1 MLKTIRYFHYLTYW
15 GVEVRREDD
24 RVDRGPEM
32 FWQGSI
38 TLTMTSFS
46 ITDHLLGGMQSGSAV
61 KASCSQQSSLPIPV
75 YVRYQ

>member
-1 MLKTIRYFHYLTYW
+1 MLKLIRYFYYLTYW

-24 RVDRGPEM
+24 RVDGGLEM

-61 KASCSQQSSLPIPV
+61 KAFCSQQSSLPIPV